1 MKRLT
6 KRRLPIVLAV
16 ALGTGILC
24 CMAFLINTFNSMQ
37 LYSGDVLFKTSYM
50 IQPTDTSDKI
60 VIVAI
65 DDNSLKELGKISLWP
80 RSYYA
85 RLVDILAQSQARL
98 IVFDILFSE
107 TAPDDA
113 GFAASM
119 KTAGNV
125 IIPVAAKT
133 TAVNSTIV
141 DGTRSSDIFLRPV
154 PALAESAIALGHSDV
169 LTGPDGTVRDLS
181 LFVKD
186 GNEDVPALSLATVAK
201 YLRRPGAVENSVDG
215 GVFSVA
221 GRTIPVT
228 NGSNMIIN
236 YIASSNEAEATVFQT
251 VSFVDV
257 LKGNVDANIFKDKI
271 AIIGSTAS
279 GLGDSFWTPLGA
291 KLNGVEIHAS
301 AINTILSGKFIKS
314 APPATTLAC
323 ILILSLL
330 CGLIVVRFQPLL
342 ATLLALLL
350 GLAYVMVVAA
360 CFEGGLMLNPFY
372 PSLGILSSFISMS
385 LYNVVLE
392 RSQRND
398 VERTFGRYVS
408 PSVSSRILT
417 VLDRGELNLDGEEQE
432 ITVAFADVRGFT
444 EIAHSIEARELVAI
458 LNKYLA
464 VIIQAVTKYQGII
477 NKFNGDGVMAIWNAP
492 TTCKQHPLMAIK
504 AAMEA
509 QNGIKELQQR
519 EPSLLK
525 MNFGIGIN
533 TGSAVCGNLGCEDRL
548 EYSAIG
554 TTVNSASRIT
564 GAAPG
569 GTILISDD
577 TYKLVRDY
585 VDAKS
590 LGEVMVKGEKESFRL
605 YEVVRVNTDPDN
617 LSETIDRNRAL
628 KSGLSSALGK
638 FWKKRKLVF
647 EMTFSKVSYPGGQKH
662 GND

>member
-6 KRRLPIVLAV
+6 MRRLPIVLAV

-24 CMAFLINTFNSMQ
+24 CMAFLINIFNSMQ
-37 LYSGDVLFKTSYM
+37 LYSGDVLFKT
-50 IQPTDTSDKI
+50 TSMSQSMGAEGKI
-60 VIVAI
+60 VIVTI

-85 RLVDILAQSQARL
+85 RLVDILAQSKARL

-113 GFAASM
+113 RFAASM
-119 KTAGNV
+119 KAAGNV

-133 TAVNSTIV
+133 TSVNSTIV
-141 DGTRSSDIFLRPV
+141 DGTHSQDIFLRPV

-169 LTGPDGTVRDLS
+169 LSGQDGTVRDLA
-181 LFVKD
+181 LFVRD

-201 YLRRPGAVENSVDG
+201 YLRRPSAVEHSVDN
-215 GVFSVA
+215 GVVSVA
-221 GRTIPVT
+221 GRSIPVT
-228 NGSNMIIN
+228 NGGDMIIN
-236 YIASSNEAEATVFQT
+236 YIASSNEAKATVFQT

-257 LKGNVDANIFKDKI
+257 LKGNVDPRIFEDKI
-271 AIIGSTAS
+271 AIIGATAS
-279 GLGDSFWTPLGA
+279 GLGDSFWTPLGE

-301 AINTILSGKFIKS
+301 AVNTILSGSFVKS
-314 APPATTLAC
+314 APAATTVAC
-323 ILILSLL
+323 ILILCLL
-330 CGLIVVRFQPLL
+330 CGLIVLYFQPLL
-342 ATLLALLL
+342 AALLALLL
-350 GLAYVMVVAA
+350 GLAYVMVVSA
-360 CFEGGLMLNPFY
+360 CFGGGLMLNPFY
-372 PSLGILSSFISMS
+372 PTLGILSSFISMS
-385 LYNVVLE
+385 LYNVAWE
-392 RSQRND
+392 RSQRNA

-408 PSVSSRILT
+408 PSVSSRILA
-417 VLDRGELNLDGEEQE
+417 VLDRGELKLDGEEQE
-432 ITVAFADVRGFT
+432 ITVAFADIRGFT
-444 EIAHSIEARELVAI
+444 GIAHSIEARELVQI

-464 VIIQAVTKYQGII
+464 VIIQAVAKHQGII

-492 TTCKQHPLMAIK
+492 TACEQHPLLAIK

-525 MNFGIGIN
+525 MDFGIGIN

-564 GAAPG
+564 SAAPG
-569 GTILISDD
+569 GTVLISDD

-585 VDAKS
+585 VEAKS
-590 LGEVMVKGEKESFRL
+590 MGEMMIKGDKESFRL
-605 YEVVRVNTDPDN
+605 YEVVRVCADLDN
-617 LSETIDRNRAL
+617 VSEIIDRDHAL
-628 KSGLSSALGK
+628 KPGLGSALGR
-638 FWKKRKLVF
+638 F
-647 EMTFSKVSYPGGQKH
+647 
-662 GND
+662 